1 MSQKWVIMSQACLIL
16 GVSRRTLTRWVKQGK
31 IESKLDGN
39 RRLILVSQAEKDMSH
54 DGSEVRQDVS
64 DMSQQALIDQLKSE
78 NQYLK
83 EENEY
88 FRNEL
93 KETKERSDT
102 IIMSLTKQLENQRL
116 ALAEHKEQDRGVW
129 FRRWFKRKETN

>member
-1 MSQKWVIMSQACLIL
+1 MSQACLIL
-16 GVSRRTLTRWVKQGK
+16 GVSRRTLTRWIQQGK

-39 RRLILVSQAEKDMSH
+39 KRLILVSQAETDMSH
-54 DGSEVRQDVS
+54 DESEVRQNVS

-78 NQYLK
+78 NEYLK

-102 IIMSLTKQLENQRL
+102 IILSLTKQVENYRL
-116 ALAEHKEQDRGVW
+116 ALEEHKEQRQGHW
-129 FRRWFKRKETN
+129 WKRWLKKGK